1 MINDSA
7 TESRAELSVKP
18 AGEDTSGGSSDVR
31 QDPKTVVAS
40 ARAAIRVEDLSKSF
54 GKNHVLRGINLD
66 FPEGTTTVILGGS
79 GSGKSVLMKH
89 LIGLLRPDEGR
100 VLVED
105 EDISELDGEELTTL
119 RGKFGMVFQWA
130 ALFDSMNVLENV
142 AFPLREHRK
151 DLSEDEVR
159 ARVAEKLAL
168 FDLKGV
174 EEKFPADLSGGMRK
188 RVGLARA
195 IIMDPK
201 IVLYDEPTTG
211 LDPITTDYVDEMIK
225 QAKRSLGV
233 TSVVISHDIASAF
246 NIADYIAFLYEGN
259 IVAYGP
265 PESVKESE
273 HFFVHRFLGTW
284 FRKN

>member
-1 MINDSA
+1 MEDVTTQTDSEGFERLELDKPSPPSA
-7 TESRAELSVKP
+7 PPQKRPPAIIRTEGL
-18 AGEDTSGGSSDVR
+18 T
-31 QDPKTVVAS
+31 
-40 ARAAIRVEDLSKSF
+40 KSF
-54 GKNHVLRGINLD
+54 GTNEVLKGIDLE
-66 FPEGTTTVILGGS
+66 FPTGTTTVILGGS

-100 VLVED
+100 VVVD
-105 EDISELDGEELTTL
+105 GEDISSLDAKGLTHL
-119 RGKFGMVFQWA
+119 RSKFGMVFQWA
-130 ALFDSMNVLENV
+130 ALFDSMTVLENV

-168 FDLKGV
+168 FDLRGV

-246 NIADYIAFLYEGN
+246 NIADYIAFLYEGK

-265 PESVKESE
+265 PAVVKESK
-273 HFFVHRFLGTW
+273 HPFVGRFLDTW